1 MLLCHTNLGKIL
13 HILGLHGK
21 FNYYLCKQMIHNS
34 NISVVMCTCNGA
46 SRHLREQLDSIFS
59 QTVMPLE
66 IIVQDDRST
75 DDTMAVLS
83 DYAANAPEG
92 VAFRVFQNDVR
103 QGINRNF
110 FSAMHRAKGELIA
123 VSDQDDIWLPTKL
136 EEQSAAMSG
145 GKMMCVCRSEPFSES
160 GVPVRYDS
168 RRPNCNLIRL
178 FYASMMGHCQMLR
191 RELLDFIPTEA
202 EQPDIYR
209 RTCYDVMT
217 ATAAAALDSIVLI
230 DRVLVRQRR
239 YEAAATYVEFDRH
252 RVRHADNAAYMVAYG
267 IRNWR
272 RVKPWM
278 NAHFQARR
286 EFLEWVWRKSM
297 ERDAMMRARGESTD
311 GAATADNRIFADGI
325 RLLDA
330 ECRRGIGALM
340 RMLRYYVKY
349 RHVIFYTHES
359 DPTAL
364 LRALLHPFMQVY
376 NYSYLVG
383 KQ

>member
-1 MLLCHTNLGKIL
+1 M
-13 HILGLHGK
+13 
-21 FNYYLCKQMIHNS
+21 KQNKAV
-34 NISVVMCTCNGA
+34 SVVMCTFNGA

-59 QTVMPLE
+59 QTVLPLE
-66 IIVQDDRST
+66 IVVQDDCST
-75 DDTMAVLS
+75 DGTMALLAE
-83 DYAANAPEG
+83 YAAKAPDGVGFRISQNAT
-92 VAFRVFQNDVR
+92 R

-110 FSAMHRAKGELIA
+110 FAVMRQARGELIA
-123 VSDQDDIWLPTKL
+123 VCDQDDIWMPAKL
-136 EEQSAAMSG
+136 EEQAAAMSG
-145 GKMMCVCRSEPFSES
+145 GTMMCVCRSKPFAGD
-160 GVPVRYDS
+160 GVPIRYDA

-191 RELLDFIPTEA
+191 RELLDYIPSEE

-230 DRVLVRQRR
+230 DRVLVCQRR
-239 YEAAATYVEFDRH
+239 YEAAATYVRFDSH
-252 RVRHADNAAYMVAYG
+252 RVRHADNAAYMVWFG
-267 IRNWR
+267 MRNWR

-297 ERDAMMRARGESTD
+297 ERDAALRARGASVC
-311 GAATADNRIFADGI
+311 GVPTADNRIFADGL

-330 ECRRGIGALM
+330 ESRRGVGAFLL
-340 RMLRYYVKY
+340 MLRYYVKY
-349 RHVIFYTHES
+349 RHVLFYTHES
-359 DPTAL
+359 DPVAFV
-364 LRALLHPFMQVY
+364 RALLHPFMQVY

-383 KQ
+383 KS